1 MEESNIH
8 VIISEMKRERK
19 QYRLRTEPNTN
30 CMGSTE
36 LYVFIGMLPLG
47 PVPRSS
53 LMPVDDLYER

>member
-47 PVPRSS
+47 PSAPFELDARRRSI
-53 LMPVDDLYER
+53 